1 MMTCNRMFPALA
13 LMLLFGV
20 ALAAEKPEITLDQ
33 AVARV
38 QQETGGKVLSADA
51 MRVGRREVIYRIKVI
66 TPKGVV
72 KVMQIK
78 TELKEKR

>member
-1 MMTCNRMFPALA
+1 M
-13 LMLLFGV
+13 
-20 ALAAEKPEITLDQ
+20 
-33 AVARV
+33 

-72 KVMQIK
+72 KVMQIR

>member
-1 MMTCNRMFPALA
+1 MMKPHRSLPGLA
-13 LMLLFGV
+13 MMLFLGA
-20 ALAAEKPEITLDQ
+20 ALAAEKPEISLDQ

-38 QQETGGKVLSADA
+38 QAQTGGKVLSADS
-51 MRVGRREVIYRIKVI
+51 MRIGRREMIYRIKVL

-72 KVMQIK
+72 KVVQIR